1 MKRKI
6 RKFGGGGTMGA
17 SDRGYQGGGRDSK
30 GSVSGSA
37 PGAGG
42 STNTGGDGNKTTK
55 SASTKTYKGSKNI
68 FKGANRDVPFNKPF
82 GYKSA
87 ITASLLGIG
96 PITSVG
102 NFAAKQ
108 NYKGK
113 QKFATKEGLARDFY
127 RTENKAL
134 KPNSPI
140 GKDYL
145 KSAGYGKNKISPVPV
160 IGGGNDSSTILP
172 MEVTKPIDP
181 LLIKPKENFFNFV
194 AYKVG
199 GLSGGVSYGPPPKKG
214 PNPNVPPV
222 KMKKGGYKK

>member
-30 GSVSGSA
+30 GNVSGDA

-42 STNTGGDGNKTTK
+42 TTNTGSRNGGNKTNK
-55 SASTKTYKGSKNI
+55 ISSTKTSKNI

-82 GYKSA
+82 GYKSSIVA
-87 ITASLLGIG
+87 NLLGVG
-96 PITSVG
+96 PITTVG

-108 NYKGK
+108 NYKSK

-127 RTENKAL
+127 RTENKPL
-134 KPNSPI
+134 KPNSPLN
-140 GKDYL
+140 KDYL
-145 KSAGYGKNKISPVPV
+145 KDAGFNKTKPVLNT
-160 IGGGNDSSTILP
+160 GGGNDRPIIPIET
-172 MEVTKPIDP
+172 TKKIDP
-181 LLIKPKENFFNFV
+181 LLIKPKENFFSFK

-214 PNPNVPPV
+214 PNSQVPPV
-222 KMKKGGYKK
+222 KMKRGGKK

>member
-6 RKFGGGGTMGA
+6 RKFRGGGMDA
-17 SDRGYQGGGRDSK
+17 SKADFKSPSTNK
-30 GSVSGSA
+30 SVSVNSG
-37 PGAGG
+37 
-42 STNTGGDGNKTTK
+42 NDGNKTTK
-55 SASTKTYKGSKNI
+55 SASTKTYKASKNI
-68 FKGANRDVPFNKPF
+68 FKGANRDVPYKKPF
-82 GYKSA
+82 GYKAA
-87 ITASLLGIG
+87 IAANLLGVG
-96 PITSVG
+96 PITTVG
-102 NFAAKQ
+102 NLAAKQ
-108 NYKGK
+108 SYKSR

-127 RTENKAL
+127 KTEGKAL

-145 KSAGYGKNKISPVPV
+145 KSAGYRKNKISPVF
-160 IGGGNDSSTILP
+160 GGGNDSSTILP
-172 MEVTKPIDP
+172 LEVTKPVDP

-214 PNPNVPPV
+214 PNPQVPPI